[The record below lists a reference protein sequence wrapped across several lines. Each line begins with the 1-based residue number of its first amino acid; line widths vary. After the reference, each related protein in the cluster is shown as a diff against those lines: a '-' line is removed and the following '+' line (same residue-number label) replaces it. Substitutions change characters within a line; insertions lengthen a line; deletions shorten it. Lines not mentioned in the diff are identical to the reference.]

1 MLPSCNGRKR
11 GFTSSSSSLEKPGS
25 TIFGVSVD
33 GRRSGVERSGIIGTL
48 QAQCTPP
55 DPTRLTVQAWEYV
68 VCSCTKEVDDS
79 H

>member
-11 GFTSSSSSLEKPGS
+11 GFTSSSSLEKPGS
-25 TIFGVSVD
+25 TIFGVSMVEV
-33 GRRSGVERSGIIGTL
+33 GVERSGIIGTL
-48 QAQCTPP
+48 QAQCTPL

-68 VCSCTKEVDDS
+68 CSCTKEVDDS